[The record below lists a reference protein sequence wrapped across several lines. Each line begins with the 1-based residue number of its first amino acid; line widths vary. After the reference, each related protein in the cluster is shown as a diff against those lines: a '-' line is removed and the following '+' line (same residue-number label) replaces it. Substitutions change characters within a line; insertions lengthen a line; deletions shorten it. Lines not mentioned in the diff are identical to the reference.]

1 MLAPECRLVYL
12 WQILAHRLQAEAGW
26 TYTMTDAPILLQC
39 DGAIARLTLNR
50 PDRLNSLTLDMLGEL
65 SDALTEIEH
74 DEAIRAVVLTGT
86 GRGFCAGQDLTDHDA
101 VDDTR
106 AIRSVVER
114 HYNPV
119 IRQIRSLTQP
129 VIAAVNGI
137 AAGAGCSL
145 ALACDI
151 AIATASAKFVN
162 AFVNIGLIP
171 DAGGSYFLPRAIGQ
185 ARSLGMSLLGEPI
198 DAKTAVEWGLIW
210 KTAEDADFA
219 REVDALAYRLADMP
233 TAAIGLIKHAINVS
247 GHHSLE
253 QQLAVEAELQA
264 AAAETE
270 DYQEGRAAFLEKRKP
285 RFFGR

>member
-1 MLAPECRLVYL
+1 
-12 WQILAHRLQAEAGW
+12 
-26 TYTMTDAPILLQC
+26 MTEAPILLQR

-50 PDRLNSLTLDMLGEL
+50 PDRFNALTLGMLGEL
-65 SDALTEIEH
+65 SAVLSDLDG
-74 DEAIRAVVLTGT
+74 DESIRVVVMTGA
-86 GRGFCAGQDLTDHDA
+86 GRGFCSGQDLTDHEA

-119 IRQIRSLTQP
+119 VRQIRALPQP

-145 ALACDI
+145 ALCCDI
-151 AIATASAKFVN
+151 VVATMSARFIA

-171 DAGGSYFLPRAIGQ
+171 DAGGSYFLPRLVGQ
-185 ARSLGMSLLGEPI
+185 ARALGLTLLGEPI
-198 DAKTAVEWGLIW
+198 EARVAAEWGLIW
-210 KTAEDADFA
+210 KAVADSDFTS
-219 REVDALAYRLADMP
+219 EVEALAGRLAEMP

>member
-1 MLAPECRLVYL
+1 
-12 WQILAHRLQAEAGW
+12 
-26 TYTMTDAPILLQC
+26 MTKASILLQRA
-39 DGAIARLTLNR
+39 GAIARLTLNR
-50 PDRLNSLTLDMLGEL
+50 PDRLNALTLGMLGDV
-65 SDALTEIEH
+65 STALTDLDG
-74 DEAIRAVVLTGT
+74 DEAVRVVILTGM
-86 GRGFCAGQDLTDHDA
+86 GRGFCAGQDLADHEA
-101 VDDTR
+101 MDDTR
-106 AIRSVVER
+106 AVRGVVER

-119 IRQIRSLTQP
+119 IRQIRSLPQP
-129 VIAAVNGI
+129 VIAAVNGV

-151 AIATASAKFVN
+151 AVATESAKFVN

-171 DAGGSYFLPRAIGQ
+171 DCGGSYFLPRLVGQ
-185 ARSLGMSLLGEPI
+185 ARALGLTLLGEPL
-198 DAKTAVEWGLIW
+198 DARIAAEWGLIW
-210 KTAEDADFA
+210 KAVPDADFA
-219 REVDALAYRLADMP
+219 SEVETLAKRLAEMP

-264 AAAETE
+264 EAAETE

>member
-1 MLAPECRLVYL
+1 MT
-12 WQILAHRLQAEAGW
+12 EAS
-26 TYTMTDAPILLQC
+26 ILLHR
-39 DGAIARLTLNR
+39 DGAIARLILNR
-50 PDRLNSLTLDMLGEL
+50 PDRLNSLTLDMLGGL
-65 SDALTEIEH
+65 SGALTDLEH
-74 DEAIRAVVLTGT
+74 DDAIRAIVLTGT
-86 GRGFCAGQDLTDHDA
+86 GRAFCAGQDLTDHDA
-101 VDDTR
+101 IDDTR
-106 AIRSVVER
+106 AVRSVVER

-119 IRQIRSLTQP
+119 IRQIRGLPQP

-151 AIATASAKFVN
+151 AVAAASAKFIN

-171 DAGGSYFLPRAIGQ
+171 DAGGSYFLPRMIGQ
-185 ARSLGMSLLGEPI
+185 ARALGMTLLGEPL
-198 DAKTAVEWGLIW
+198 DAKVAAEWGLIW
-210 KTAEDADFA
+210 KTVDDADFPG
-219 REVDALAYRLADMP
+219 EVDALARRLAEMP
-233 TAAIGLIKHAINVS
+233 TAAITLIKKAINVS

>member
-1 MLAPECRLVYL
+1 
-12 WQILAHRLQAEAGW
+12 
-26 TYTMTDAPILLQC
+26 MTDASILLQR
-39 DGAIARLTLNR
+39 DGAVARLTLNR
-50 PDRLNSLTLDMLGEL
+50 PDRLNSLTLGMLGEL
-65 SDALTEIEH
+65 SA
-74 DEAIRAVVLTGT
+74 VLTDLDGDESVRVVILT
-86 GRGFCAGQDLTDHDA
+86 GMGRAFCAGQDLTDHEA
-101 VDDTR
+101 MDDTR
-106 AIRSVVER
+106 AVRSVVER

-119 IRQIRSLTQP
+119 IRQIRSLSQP
-129 VIAAVNGI
+129 VIAAVNGV

-151 AIATASAKFVN
+151 AVATASAKFIN

-171 DAGGSYFLPRAIGQ
+171 DGGGSYFLPRLIGQ
-185 ARSLGMSLLGEPI
+185 ARALGMTLLGEPL
-198 DAKTAVEWGLIW
+198 DAKIAAEWGLIW
-210 KTAEDADFA
+210 KAVPDSDFA
-219 REVDALAYRLADMP
+219 GEVEALAKRLAEMP
-233 TAAIGLIKHAINVS
+233 TVTIGLIKHAINVS

>member
-1 MLAPECRLVYL
+1 
-12 WQILAHRLQAEAGW
+12 
-26 TYTMTDAPILLQC
+26 MTETTILLQR
-39 DGAIARLTLNR
+39 DGAVARLTLNR
-50 PDRLNSLTLDMLGEL
+50 PERLNALTLGMLGEL
-65 SDALTEIEH
+65 SAALT
-74 DEAIRAVVLTGT
+74 DLDGDDTIRAIILTGT
-86 GRGFCAGQDLTDHDA
+86 GRGFCAGQDLTDHEA
-101 VDDTR
+101 MDDTR
-106 AIRSVVER
+106 AVRAVVER

-119 IRQIRSLTQP
+119 IRQIRALPQP
-129 VIAAVNGI
+129 VVAAVNGV

-151 AIATASAKFVN
+151 VVATESAKFTN

-171 DAGGSYFLPRAIGQ
+171 DCGGSYFLPRLVGQ
-185 ARSLGMSLLGEPI
+185 ARALGLTLLGEPLEARI
-198 DAKTAVEWGLIW
+198 AADWGMIW
-210 KTAEDADFA
+210 KAVPDADFA
-219 REVDALAYRLADMP
+219 SAVDALARRLAEMP

>member
-1 MLAPECRLVYL
+1 MLAAACLVVYR
-12 WQILAHRLQAEAGW
+12 WQSPRREK
-26 TYTMTDAPILLQC
+26 TMTETTILLQR
-39 DGAIARLTLNR
+39 DGAVARLTLNR
-50 PDRLNSLTLDMLGEL
+50 PERLNALTLGMLGEL
-65 SDALTEIEH
+65 SAALT
-74 DEAIRAVVLTGT
+74 DLDGDDTIRAIILTGT
-86 GRGFCAGQDLTDHDA
+86 GRGFCAGQDLTDHEA
-101 VDDTR
+101 MDDTR
-106 AIRSVVER
+106 AVRAVVER

-119 IRQIRSLTQP
+119 IRQIRALPQP
-129 VIAAVNGI
+129 VVAAVNGV

-151 AIATASAKFVN
+151 VVATESAKFTN

-171 DAGGSYFLPRAIGQ
+171 DCGGSYFLPRLVGQ
-185 ARSLGMSLLGEPI
+185 ARALGLTLLGEPLEARI
-198 DAKTAVEWGLIW
+198 AADWGMIW
-210 KTAEDADFA
+210 KAVPDADFA
-219 REVDALAYRLADMP
+219 SAVDALARRLAEMP

>member
-1 MLAPECRLVYL
+1 MLAQACPLVYL
-12 WQILAHRLQAEAGW
+12 WHIFAEADW
-26 TYTMTDAPILLQC
+26 TYTMTDAPILLQR

-50 PDRLNSLTLDMLGEL
+50 PDRLNSLTLEMLGEI

-74 DEAIRAVVLTGT
+74 DETTRAVVLTGT
-86 GRGFCAGQDLTDHDA
+86 GRGFCAGQDLTDHEA

-106 AIRSVVER
+106 MIRSVVER

-119 IRQIRSLTQP
+119 IRQIRGLTQP

-185 ARSLGMSLLGEPI
+185 ARTLGMSLLGEPI
-198 DAKTAVEWGLIW
+198 DAKTAVEWGLVW
-210 KTAEDADFA
+210 KAVDDADFA
-219 REVDALAYRLADMP
+219 REVDALARRLAEMP

-264 AAAETE
+264 TAAETE